1 MAIFL
6 SLLITVGGLVLL
18 AKMTNIFVDGASSI
32 AKHLRVS
39 ATVIGLTVVA
49 FGTSAPEFFIAL
61 TSRISGTA
69 GTDIAMGN
77 IVGSGI
83 LRILLI
89 LGVAAIVRPI
99 RVESAVTKR
108 ELPLLALTTCAFVV
122 TFLDKIFDNAAI
134 NTFSRTDAILMLL
147 IFGIFIYY
155 LRTIILHRRAVHS
168 ADNVD
173 AITGTKLTKGQATVA
188 VIGGL
193 VGLIVGA
200 QLTVAGATAM
210 AEGLGLSER
219 VIAIIIVGIG
229 TSLPE
234 LLVAVVA
241 AKRGEST
248 LAIGSIIGANIFN
261 IGFVIAFPTLIFGG
275 FSVESFSYVDLV
287 MMLLSVFL
295 LVFFANSDRK
305 IKRSEGIAMLGVFA
319 VYTIYLLFS

>member
-1 MAIFL
+1 VAILL
-6 SLLITVGGLVLL
+6 SLLITVAGLALL
-18 AKMTNIFVDGASSI
+18 AKMTGIFVDGASSI

-61 TSRISGTA
+61 TSRISESG

-89 LGVAAIVRPI
+89 LGIAAVVRPI
-99 RVESAVTKR
+99 RVQSAVSKR
-108 ELPLLALTTCAFVV
+108 ELPLLVLTTCAFVA
-122 TFLDKIFDNAAI
+122 TFLDKLFDGAAV
-134 NTFSRTDAILMLL
+134 NTFSRIDAILMLL

-155 LRTIILHRRAVHS
+155 LHMLIVHRRAIQDV
-168 ADNVD
+168 DNVD
-173 AITGTKLTKGQATVA
+173 AVAGTKLSRNQAIVA
-188 VIGGL
+188 VVGGL
-193 VGLIVGA
+193 VGLIIGA

-210 AEGLGLSER
+210 AEGLGMSER
-219 VIAIIIVGIG
+219 VIAITIVGIG

-234 LLVAVVA
+234 LLVAAVA

-261 IGFVIAFPTLIFGG
+261 IGFVIALPTLIFGG

-287 MMLLSVFL
+287 MMLISVFL

-305 IKRSEGIAMLGVFA
+305 IQRSEGVAMLSIFA
-319 VYTIYLLFS
+319 LYMIYLII

>member
-6 SLLITVGGLVLL
+6 ALLITFAGLALL
-18 AKMTNIFVDGASSI
+18 AKMTGIFVDGASSI

-61 TSRISGTA
+61 TSRISGTG

-77 IVGSGI
+77 IVGSGV

-89 LGVAAIVRPI
+89 LGIAAIIRPI

-108 ELPLLALTTCAFVV
+108 ELPLLVLTTFAFVA
-122 TFLDKIFDNAAI
+122 TFLDKILDGDAI
-134 NTFSRTDAILMLL
+134 NTFSRTDALVMLL
-147 IFGIFIYY
+147 LFCIFIYY
-155 LRTIILHRRAVHS
+155 LRTIIQHRRAVQK
-168 ADNVD
+168 DDDID
-173 AITGTKLTKGQATVA
+173 AVVETKLGRWQAAFA

-193 VGLIVGA
+193 VGLVVGA
-200 QLTVAGATAM
+200 QLTVAGASAV

-241 AKRGEST
+241 AKRGENT
-248 LAIGSIIGANIFN
+248 LAMGSIIGANIFN
-261 IGFVIAFPTLIFGG
+261 IGFVIALPTLIFGG

-287 MMLLSVFL
+287 MMLLSVML
-295 LVFFANSDRK
+295 LAFFATSDRK
-305 IKRSEGIAMLGVFA
+305 IKRSEGVAMLVIFIFYM
-319 VYTIYLLFS
+319 VYLLI